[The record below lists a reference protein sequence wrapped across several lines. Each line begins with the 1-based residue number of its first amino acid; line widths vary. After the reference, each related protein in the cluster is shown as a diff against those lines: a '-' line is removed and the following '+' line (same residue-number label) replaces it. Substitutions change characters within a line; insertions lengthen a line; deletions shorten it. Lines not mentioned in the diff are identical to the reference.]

1 MAPNKSTQNQIIDS
15 VVGHA
20 LLVELINNN
29 MFLSSTGKI
38 TEFSQFLKT
47 RPLSII
53 LFQPLTYII
62 IIP

>member
-38 TEFSQFLKT
+38 TEFSQFQRQDHLT
-47 RPLSII
+47 II
-53 LFQPLTYII
+53 LSQPLIHI